1 MMASCAM
8 GNTLT
13 RSYVARAIAKT
24 GGSRRRILVLS
35 SPFPSNASPNDGVFV
50 KERVRAVADLPGYEV
65 RVVSPVPYFPPIRW
79 FKRWYRWSQF
89 PREEVFADLRIARP
103 RYFQVPKLGGYVE
116 SSLMYRAV
124 RREVDRIRREFDF
137 DLIDA
142 HWAYPNGVVAARL
155 GERYDRPVVM
165 TGRGADL
172 LLCPG
177 LPLVGQRIRAALG
190 SATQCIALSRQIAEA
205 MVAHGADADRV
216 TVVPNGVDCDRF
228 RPLDRDEARR
238 KLGLP
243 PTADIVLSVGDLFEN
258 KGFHLLVDAV
268 ATLRREHPDVSL
280 VIVGGPPQHG
290 TDYSR
295 EIERRVAGHHA
306 ESYVRLVGRRPHDE
320 LPWWYSAADVFAL
333 LSAREGSPNVL
344 MEALACGVPAVATPV
359 GGIPDV
365 LEDSRLGVLLTER
378 SGEAAAAG
386 IAQALLGNWSRQSIR
401 DVLETRSWQATAEQV
416 AQVFENAL
424 AFHRHGNCGT

>member
-1 MMASCAM
+1 MANS
-8 GNTLT
+8 LT
-13 RSYVARAIAKT
+13 
-24 GGSRRRILVLS
+24 GSRITRVRAKRSGSHRRILVLS
-35 SPFPSNASPNDGVFV
+35 SPFSSVAHPTHGVFV

-79 FKRWYRWSQF
+79 FKRWYMWSQF
-89 PREEVFADLRIARP
+89 PREEVFAGLPIARP
-103 RYFQVPKLGGYVE
+103 RYFLPPKVGGYFE
-116 SSLMYRAV
+116 STLMYRAV
-124 RREVDRIRREFDF
+124 RREVARIRAQFDF

-142 HWAYPNGVVAARL
+142 HWVYPTGVVAVRL
-155 GERYDRPVVM
+155 GQQYGKPVIV
-165 TGRGADL
+165 TGRGADM
-172 LLCPG
+172 CC
-177 LPLVGQRIRAALG
+177 LPRLPIVGEAIRYALRN
-190 SATQCIALSRQIAEA
+190 ATQCVGVSREIAEA

-216 TVVPNGVDCDRF
+216 SVVPNGVDCDKF
-228 RPLDRDEARR
+228 RPLPKDEARR

-243 PTADIVLSVGDLFEN
+243 PTASIVLSVGDFFEN

-268 ATLRREHPDVSL
+268 ATLRRERPDVFL

-295 EIERRVAGHHA
+295 EIERRVAANHA

-320 LPWWYSAADVFAL
+320 LVWWYSAADVFAL

-365 LEDSRLGVLLTER
+365 LEDSRCGILVAER
-378 SGEAAAAG
+378 SGEAAAVGLADALSRMWNRDR
-386 IAQALLGNWSRQSIR
+386 IRQAM
-401 DVLETRSWQATAEQV
+401 EARSWRRTAKDVERVFDRTVESYQAES
-416 AQVFENAL
+416 
-424 AFHRHGNCGT
+424 CY